1 MIGNEGGFVGV
12 LREHK
17 TLISNLS
24 LVGILLVGAGY
35 LAVDVARVRLPGGTY
50 AVTVHLDRSGGLQ
63 AGNDVTWRGY
73 RVGQVRA
80 VDIIDGGAGIA
91 ATADIDDKYKIPA
104 DTAIAVGALSGAGEQ
119 YLDFRPHTDTA
130 PYLHDGDVIRF
141 DPEQIST
148 PTPVW
153 AALAS
158 TNDLI
163 SQIDPDKYAVI
174 LDELDTA
181 LSGGKEQLRA
191 LIDGVSLATHG
202 LDNLLPQTVN
212 LIASLRTIAS
222 TTSQAQPDLGT
233 LTRNSRTLIDQAD
246 AANAELRTLLERA
259 PGQLAVAV
267 ETLDRNDD
275 PIQRLV
281 VTMTAI
287 VRAAQLRIPALRA
300 LFPALVPGTQAM
312 GVPAHDNEFYTIVD
326 IWMRPWCQYS
336 TKPSPHYVVQDGTL
350 GRWNYCDN
358 PPPDQQI
365 RGSVNAPRPN
375 VPDNGAHMPA
385 GADPNERTLPPI
397 R

>member
-1 MIGNEGGFVGV
+1 MGV
-12 LREHK
+12 LRERK

-24 LVGILLVGAGY
+24 LVGLLLVGAGY
-35 LAVDVARVRLPGGTY
+35 LAVDVARVRPPGGTY

-80 VDIIDGGAGIA
+80 VDIIDGGARIA
-91 ATADIDDKYKIPA
+91 AVAVIDDKYKIPA

-119 YLDFRPHTDTA
+119 YMDFRPRTDA
-130 PYLHDGDVIRF
+130 GPYLHDGQVVHF
-141 DPEQIST
+141 DPAQIST

-153 AALAS
+153 EALADS
-158 TNDLI
+158 NELI
-163 SQIDPDKYAVI
+163 AQIDPDKYEVI
-174 LDELDTA
+174 LNELDIA
-181 LSGGKEQLRA
+181 LSGGKEQLRG
-191 LIDGVSLATHG
+191 LIEGVSIATTG

-212 LIASLRTIAS
+212 LIENLRSIAA

-233 LTRNSRTLIDQAD
+233 LTRNSRTLMDQAN
-246 AANAELRTLLERA
+246 AANAELRELLDRA
-259 PGQLAVAV
+259 PGQLAIAS
-267 ETLDRNDD
+267 ETLDRNEE
-275 PIQRLV
+275 PIHQLA

-326 IWMRPWCQYS
+326 IWARPWCNYS
-336 TKPSPHYVVQDGTL
+336 AKATAPYVVQDGTL
-350 GRWNYCDN
+350 ARWSYCDN
-358 PPPDQQI
+358 PPADQQI
-365 RGSVNAPRPN
+365 RGSSNAPRPN
-375 VPDNGAHMPA
+375 VPNNGAHLPA